1 MNERL
6 DGNRESRARVVV
18 TGIGAVSA
26 WGWGVSALRDGLR
39 SGQTA
44 IRPFGRFD
52 HSRQRTHVAGQV
64 PPDPRP
70 LLPRSAWRR
79 LSWADRFAVFAASE
93 AVVQSG
99 LTPRLDRSDV
109 GVYFG
114 TSTAGLYEAEMHL
127 AERAQGR
134 RAPLGLL
141 ASQQLNSPGDAVA
154 RQLEVAGP
162 VLTISSACASAT
174 LAIEAALRDLRSGAA
189 RVAIA
194 GGADSLSQIT
204 YAGFNSLR
212 AVDKRPCRPFR
223 QDRQGMSLGEGAG
236 VLVLEIETHA
246 QARGARPLAELKGA
260 GASCDA
266 SHMTAPH
273 PEGEGAAL
281 AIARALEDAGVSAE
295 DVAFVN
301 VHGTGTPL
309 NDDAEWHALRRI
321 FGDRAG
327 RVPLTATK
335 ASVGHLLGSAG
346 AVEAVATVL
355 ALGSGELDPTAGDG
369 TRDPALPVDL
379 VLGEPRPVPRG
390 PALST
395 NLAFGGANA
404 VLVFS
409 GWPP

>member
-1 MNERL
+1 
-6 DGNRESRARVVV
+6 
-18 TGIGAVSA
+18 
-26 WGWGVSALRDGLR
+26 
-39 SGQTA
+39 
-44 IRPFGRFD
+44 
-52 HSRQRTHVAGQV
+52 
-64 PPDPRP
+64 
-70 LLPRSAWRR
+70 
-79 LSWADRFAVFAASE
+79 
-93 AVVQSG
+93 
-99 LTPRLDRSDV
+99 
-109 GVYFG
+109 
-114 TSTAGLYEAEMHL
+114 
-127 AERAQGR
+127 
-134 RAPLGLL
+134 
-141 ASQQLNSPGDAVA
+141 
-154 RQLEVAGP
+154 

-174 LAIEAALRDLRSGAA
+174 LAIDAALRDLRSGAA

-194 GGADSLSQIT
+194 GGADSLSRIT

-212 AVDKRPCRPFR
+212 AVDHRPCRPFR

-236 VLVLEIETHA
+236 VLVLETDAHA
-246 QARGARPLAELKGA
+246 RARGARPLAELKGA

-281 AIARALEDAGVSAE
+281 AMARALEDAGIGAE
-295 DVAFVN
+295 EVAFVN

-309 NDDAEWHALRRI
+309 NDTAEWLALRRI
-321 FGDRAG
+321 LGERAS

-355 ALGSGELDPTAGDG
+355 AVSSGELDPTAGAG
-369 TRDPALPVDL
+369 MCDPALPVDL
-379 VLGEPRPVPRG
+379 VLGEPRPAPPG

-395 NLAFGGANA
+395 TLAFGGANA

>member
-1 MNERL
+1 
-6 DGNRESRARVVV
+6 
-18 TGIGAVSA
+18 
-26 WGWGVSALRDGLR
+26 
-39 SGQTA
+39 
-44 IRPFGRFD
+44 
-52 HSRQRTHVAGQV
+52 
-64 PPDPRP
+64 
-70 LLPRSAWRR
+70 
-79 LSWADRFAVFAASE
+79 
-93 AVVQSG
+93 
-99 LTPRLDRSDV
+99 
-109 GVYFG
+109 
-114 TSTAGLYEAEMHL
+114 
-127 AERAQGR
+127 
-134 RAPLGLL
+134 
-141 ASQQLNSPGDAVA
+141 
-154 RQLEVAGP
+154 
-162 VLTISSACASAT
+162 
-174 LAIEAALRDLRSGAA
+174 
-189 RVAIA
+189 
-194 GGADSLSQIT
+194 
-204 YAGFNSLR
+204 
-212 AVDKRPCRPFR
+212 
-223 QDRQGMSLGEGAG
+223 MSLGEGAG
-236 VLVLEIETHA
+236 VLVLESETHA
-246 QARGARPLAELKGA
+246 RARGARPLAELKGA

-309 NDDAEWHALRRI
+309 NDDAEWQALRRI